1 MGIFKKES
9 KSSTPDFSNVKSG
22 SSSTS
27 PKQTPMS
34 STTAQPQVDASV
46 MEYRVVKGDSLSKI
60 AQRVY
65 GDAQAWR
72 RIYDANRDIIDD
84 PDLIHPGQVL
94 KVPKGGTH
102 HA

>member
-1 MGIFKKES
+1 MGIFDFKKP
-9 KSSTPDFSNVKSG
+9 KRPPADFGNVKG
-22 SSSTS
+22 G
-27 PKQTPMS
+27 S
-34 STTAQPQVDASV
+34 STTSPAPEKASADASV

-60 AQRVY
+60 AERVY

-94 KVPKGGTH
+94 KVPKKEGGN

>member
-1 MGIFKKES
+1 MGIFKKE
-9 KSSTPDFSNVKSG
+9 KSEGSAPDFSNVKGG

-27 PKQTPMS
+27 PKTESAPATEQPML
-34 STTAQPQVDASV
+34 

-72 RIYDANRDIIDD
+72 RIYEANRDIIDD
-84 PDLIHPGQVL
+84 PDLIQPGQVL

>member
-1 MGIFKKES
+1 MGIFDFMKPKKPP
-9 KSSTPDFSNVKSG
+9 PDFGNVKGG

-27 PKQTPMS
+27 PAPER
-34 STTAQPQVDASV
+34 APVDASV

-60 AQRVY
+60 AQRIY

-72 RIYDANRDIIDD
+72 GIYDANRDVIDD

-94 KVPKGGTH
+94 KVPKKEGGS